1 MPLIYFYF
9 CSALVQ
15 KTLVSNICV
24 FAKFRSMPFAYMKCA
39 LSAKL
44 LQEITERGFELNLP
58 FNYSVA
64 NNGLL
69 SVKIEAVSI
78 TGTIMV

>member
-1 MPLIYFYF
+1 MYL
-9 CSALVQ
+9 SEEKLV
-15 KTLVSNICV
+15 L
-24 FAKFRSMPFAYMKCA
+24 
-39 LSAKL
+39 LAKL
-44 LQEITERGFELNLP
+44 LQEITGKDFELNLP
-58 FNYSVA
+58 FNYPVA

>member
-1 MPLIYFYF
+1 
-9 CSALVQ
+9 
-15 KTLVSNICV
+15 
-24 FAKFRSMPFAYMKCA
+24 MPFAYVKCA
-39 LSAKL
+39 LPAKL
-44 LQEITERGFELNLP
+44 LQEITEKGFELNLP

>member
-1 MPLIYFYF
+1 M
-9 CSALVQ
+9 Q
-15 KTLVSNICV
+15 ETLVSNICV
-24 FAKFRSMPFAYMKCA
+24 LAKFKSMPFAYMKCA

-44 LQEITERGFELNLP
+44 LQEITEKGFELNLP
-58 FNYSVA
+58 FNCSVA

-69 SVKIEAVSI
+69 SVKIEIEAVSI